1 MKKNF
6 KGSLQ
11 LLHDSSVCRAEFS
24 SVTGLDIFP
33 LYFYAAKWIEDKK
46 VADRLLELWENFLKS
61 MNFLQSLSKSKRPS
75 CKSYK
80 HLKAA
85 TNDVLTIPKLS
96 FLIFFF
102 IIVEK
107 IVEPFLK
114 KYQ

>member
-6 KGSLQ
+6 KGSFQ
-11 LLHDSSVCRAEFS
+11 LLHDSSARRAESS

-33 LYFYAAKWIEDKK
+33 LYFYAARWIEDKK

-75 CKSYK
+75 CKSCK

-102 IIVEK
+102 ASL
-107 IVEPFLK
+107 LK
-114 KYQ
+114 KLLNHF

>member
-6 KGSLQ
+6 KGSFQ
-11 LLHDSSVCRAEFS
+11 LLHDSSTRRAEFS

-33 LYFYAAKWIEDKK
+33 LYFYAARWIEDKK
-46 VADRLLELWENFLKS
+46 VADRLLEVWENFLKS

-85 TNDVLTIPKLS
+85 TNDVLTILKLS
-96 FLIFFF
+96 FLIFF
-102 IIVEK
+102 
-107 IVEPFLK
+107 LHHC
-114 KYQ
+114 